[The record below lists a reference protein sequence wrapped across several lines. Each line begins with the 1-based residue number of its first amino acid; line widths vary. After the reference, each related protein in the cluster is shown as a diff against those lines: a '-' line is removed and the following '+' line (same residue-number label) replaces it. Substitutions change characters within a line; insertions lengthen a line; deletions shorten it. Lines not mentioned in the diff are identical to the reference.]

1 MIAGRRSEQVRST
14 PEMPK
19 QVPPRGA
26 PKGTIWV
33 GGVVDETHVCLGVYG
48 DDLDPDEVTV
58 ILGREPTSSH
68 RKGDQTKRGFVQ
80 RRGVWLLDN
89 DGTADPEE
97 LTCKLLDRLPKDEGT
112 WVKLAKRYDV
122 QLRFGLHLQRWNRGL
137 DFTPQLVARMAKLHA
152 RIIFDIYGPG
162 DALVDVVEREDHRP
176 VAARKAPAVAR
187 RRKSGRRP

>member
-1 MIAGRRSEQVRST
+1 M
-14 PEMPK
+14 
-19 QVPPRGA
+19 
-26 PKGTIWV
+26 
-33 GGVVDETHVCLGVYG
+33 H
-48 DDLDPDEVTV
+48 
-58 ILGREPTSSH
+58 
-68 RKGDQTKRGFVQ
+68 

-112 WVKLAKRYDV
+112 WAKLAKRYEV

-162 DALVDVVEREDHRP
+162 DAPVDVVERHDDRP
-176 VAARKAPAVAR
+176 VGAPKSLAVAR
-187 RRKSGRRP
+187 RRKSDRRP